1 MQTRLLVVLMLLLGC
16 AVAAQAQVMYITGG
30 SWEELMFGTPGP
42 VKSEISAGGGGW
54 SLSAEK
60 VDSAIPGP
68 VGWDWQTTYI
78 NGVFE
83 LSGLGGFNETI
94 SGLEFTNL
102 NNNGPGGVPV
112 EFRLSGSGTLSSGMA
127 FDLLGTF
134 DAATTGGP
142 SVVFQGDDVLVSGD
156 LTTAAMTVHPIE
168 VWLDIKPHSY
178 PNPINLGSKGV
189 VPVAVY
195 GTDDFDVKDVDLAT
209 LTLAGASPKE
219 KGSKGKIGS
228 YEDINS
234 DEIMDLIVHFPTP
247 DLQLDTTSAEA
258 VLEGE
263 LFNGAWITGADDIKI
278 VPSQGGPSLPSVF
291 VPEPGTLSLLALAGL
306 AVMRRERK

>member
-1 MQTRLLVVLMLLLGC
+1 MQTRLLIALAVLLGC
-16 AVAAQAQVMYITGG
+16 AVTAQAQVTYITGG
-30 SWEELMFGTPGP
+30 SWQELTFGTPGP

-60 VDSAIPGP
+60 VDSAVPGP
-68 VGWDWQTTYI
+68 AGWAWQTTYV
-78 NGVFE
+78 NGVFD

-102 NNNGPGGVPV
+102 NNNGPSGIPV
-112 EFRLSGSGTLSSGMA
+112 EFELSGSGTLSSGMA

-134 DAATTGGP
+134 DAATAGAP
-142 SVVFQGDDVLVSGD
+142 SVVLQGDDVLVSGD
-156 LTTAAMTVHPIE
+156 LTAAALTVHPIE

-195 GTDDFDVKDVDLAT
+195 GTDDFDVNDVDLAT

-219 KGSKGKIGS
+219 KGSKGKTGS
-228 YEDINS
+228 YEDIND
-234 DEIMDLIVHFPTP
+234 DEIMDLIVHFCTP
-247 DLQLDTTSAEA
+247 DLQLYTTSVEA

-263 LFNGAWITGADDIKI
+263 LFNGALITGADDIKI
-278 VPSQGGPSLPSVF
+278 VPSQGGSSLPSMI
-291 VPEPGTLSLLALAGL
+291 VPEPGTVSLLALAGL
-306 AVMRRERK
+306 GLVRKRR